1 MAQVANELGNRFMLP
16 LFIPFI
22 QQGIASQEIAYQH
35 AGLTAMALLIENC
48 HESYKKE
55 LKNMVQLMLPL
66 LQSDNPRIIA
76 DILVA
81 MGYMST

>member
-1 MAQVANELGNRFMLP
+1 MLP
-16 LFIPFI
+16 LFIPYI
-22 QQGIASQEIAYQH
+22 QQGISSPEMAYQH

-55 LKNMVQLMLPL
+55 LKSMVALMLPL
-66 LQSDNPRIIA
+66 LQSDNPRIIT

-81 MGYMST
+81 MGYMSTEFAPEIQ

>member
-1 MAQVANELGNRFMLP
+1 M
-16 LFIPFI
+16 
-22 QQGIASQEIAYQH
+22 SYQH

-55 LKNMVQLMLPL
+55 LKSMVGLMLPL

-81 MGYMST
+81 MGYMATEFAPEIQTNFGPMIL